1 MLHNITCTLTFMQFP
16 CVLSC
21 VFLCILHKTLT
32 WHAVGCLWTKHLS
45 SFEKCWASV
54 EARNIVLTSMQIQIK
69 MLGQCIAST
78 RHFSVVVTITNFCIK
93 RNNLPMSVILN
104 VISLFSKL
112 GIICSTMKLVN
123 LKEKKRKDS
132 LHMLHIELCSDI
144 FGDAVE
150 SETERLRQ
158 CTQIPWT
165 ARIFPVLKSVNYQQ
179 SHNLFEF
186 V

>member
-32 WHAVGCLWTKHLS
+32 WHVVGCLWTKHLS

-93 RNNLPMSVILN
+93 RNNLPMSVKIN

-112 GIICSTMKLVN
+112 DIICSTMKLVN
-123 LKEKKRKDS
+123 LKEKKRFIAYVAYWTLFWYIWGCSGIWDRAFASVYSNS
-132 LHMLHIELCSDI
+132 LNCKNIPS
-144 FGDAVE
+144 VE
-150 SETERLRQ
+150 K
-158 CTQIPWT
+158 C
-165 ARIFPVLKSVNYQQ
+165 
-179 SHNLFEF
+179 
-186 V
+186 